1 MLPLLIALWIAA
13 PIPTPPSAA
22 APTLRLETTAFGQS
36 AEIEILGAPSE
47 SEALRPALHAAVAAL
62 GEIEHLTDPAR
73 PESAVAALNAAAGQG
88 PQAVPPRL
96 LPLLAKG
103 LDFCLWTEGA
113 YGPLGRG
120 LCDGLILDSR
130 GGRVTLAGET
140 AVDLWSFAEGAA
152 IDRAVEVLKQRG
164 VTSGMVRIGG
174 TWRAFGPGPQG
185 KGWPVVLPA
194 FKGTTESAGRIPLRD
209 QALSIADPAAG
220 RPFLNQRTGQP
231 AQGVVATVAVTELA
245 TDARPLAVSL
255 LITGPREG
263 QLRIGSLRPRPHVLW
278 LLGNGSGEPLRVF
291 YRWTELT
298 RPPR

>member
-13 PIPTPPSAA
+13 PVSAPA
-22 APTLRLETTAFGQS
+22 SPTLRLETTAFGQS
-36 AEIEILGAPSE
+36 AEIEILAAPGPPETSQ
-47 SEALRPALHAAVAAL
+47 SLRPVLHAAVAAL
-62 GEIEHLTDPAR
+62 AEVEHLTNPAR

-88 PQAVPPRL
+88 PQAVPPSL
-96 LPLLAKG
+96 LPVLAKA

-113 YGPLGRG
+113 HGPLSRG
-120 LCDGLILDSR
+120 SCDGLAVDSR
-130 GGRVTLAGET
+130 NRRVALAAESGI
-140 AVDLWSFAEGAA
+140 DLWSFADGAA

-164 VTSGMVRIGG
+164 VTSGVVRVGG

-185 KGWPVVLPA
+185 KGWTVVLPV
-194 FKGTTESAGRIPLRD
+194 FQGTAESAGRIPLRD

-231 AQGVVATVAVTELA
+231 VQGVVATVAVTEIA
-245 TDARPLAVSL
+245 ADARPLAVSL

-263 QLRIGSLRPRPHVLW
+263 QLRIGSLRPRPSALW
-278 LLGNGSGEPLRVF
+278 LLGNGSGAPLRVF

>member
-13 PIPTPPSAA
+13 PVPAPA
-22 APTLRLETTAFGQS
+22 APTLHLETTAFGQS

-96 LPLLAKG
+96 LPLLVKG

-113 YGPLGRG
+113 YGPLIRG
-120 LCDGLILDSR
+120 FCDGLIVDSR
-130 GGRVTLAGET
+130 GGRATLAGET
-140 AVDLWSFAEGAA
+140 AVDLRSFAEGAA
-152 IDRAVEVLKQRG
+152 VDRAVEVLKERK
-164 VTSGMVRIGG
+164 VTSGLVRIGG

-209 QALSIADPAAG
+209 QALAIADPAG
-220 RPFLNQRTGQP
+220 RPLVNQRTGQP

-245 TDARPLAVSL
+245 ADARPLAVSL

-263 QLRIGSLRPRPHVLW
+263 QLRIGSLRPRPSVLW
-278 LLGNGSGEPLRVF
+278 LLGNGAGEPLRVF

>member
-13 PIPTPPSAA
+13 PVHAST

-36 AEIEILGAPSE
+36 AEIEILGAPG
-47 SEALRPALHAAVAAL
+47 EAETLRPALHAAVAAL
-62 GEIEHLTDPAR
+62 AEVEHLTNPAR
-73 PESAVAALNAAAGQG
+73 PESAVATFNAAAGQG
-88 PQAVPPRL
+88 PQAVPPQL

-113 YGPLGRG
+113 HSPLSRG
-120 LCDGLILDSR
+120 FCDGLTVDSR
-130 GGRVTLAGET
+130 NGRAALAAET
-140 AVDLWSFAEGAA
+140 GIDLWSFAEGAA

-164 VTSGMVRIGG
+164 VTSGVVRVGG

-185 KGWPVVLPA
+185 KGWTVVLPA
-194 FKGTTESAGRIPLRD
+194 FKGTTETAGRIPLRD

-231 AQGVVATVAVTELA
+231 AQGVVAVVAVTDLA
-245 TDARPLAVSL
+245 ADARPLAVSL

-263 QLRIGSLRPRPHVLW
+263 QLRIGSLRPRPYALW
-278 LLGNGSGEPLRVF
+278 LLGNGAGAPLRVF